1 MTDKV
6 LKGNGK
12 VNGLYYYIYIY
23 IYDKR
28 SIYVMQSAER

>member
-23 IYDKR
+23 MISVVY
-28 SIYVMQSAER
+28 M

>member
-12 VNGLYYYIYIY
+12 VNGLYYHIYIY
-23 IYDKR
+23 IYMI
-28 SIYVMQSAER
+28 SVVYM